1 MTTRRVLVVEDD
13 SSIRE
18 MVALALE
25 DAGYGVT
32 AAGDGETAIEL
43 IPKEP
48 PDVLLVDLLMPLM
61 DGFEFMRRYA
71 DSGGH
76 SPIIV
81 LSAARDVDFARH
93 KLTAAAVIEKPFDL
107 NELIATVDRIA
118 GPATSPDATS

>member
-1 MTTRRVLVVEDD
+1 MTTRRVLVIEDD
-13 SSIRE
+13 PSIRE

-25 DAGYGVT
+25 DAGYGVA
-32 AAGDGETAIEL
+32 AAGDGETAIAL
-43 IPKEP
+43 IPKER
-48 PDVLLVDLLMPLM
+48 PDILLVDLRMPLM

-71 DSGGH
+71 DGGGQ

-107 NELIATVDRIA
+107 NDLIATVDRIA
-118 GPATSPDATS
+118 KPAS